1 MNGLADEYYQQYL
14 DTYYYDTDRS
24 SSTEMAA
31 QYRVSGLPTMII
43 LDSSGQVAR
52 RLVGFTSEAQLRSAI
67 ETTLYR

>member
-24 SSTEMAA
+24 SSTEMAN